1 MTSPAARAAPSI
13 RLLLSRVVDYAGLFP
28 PASLDMGA
36 AVQEYAEHGAG
47 PYAWALGRFVLP
59 SARLDEFEREA
70 APVLPQDGGRSWALS
85 ALLSSDIEE
94 DLERITAFNERH
106 RDVRRGA
113 VLVDTVE
120 LKTHTPHEVT
130 HAAELLDRNFSSYME
145 VPVVED
151 PAEIIAAIATTHA
164 RAKIRTGGVTAEA
177 FPSSTQVVRFVA
189 RCIAHDVAFKA
200 TAGLHHPWRAEYRLT
215 YAPDAP
221 LGTMYGF
228 LNMLLATAALH
239 AGLGERAAGELLEE
253 RDAAS
258 VAFDA
263 TGARWRGRLVP
274 VDALRLARDSM
285 VAFGSC
291 SVREPI
297 DDLRAMALL

>member
-13 RLLLSRVVDYAGLFP
+13 RLLLSRVIDYAGLFP

-47 PYAWALGRFVLP
+47 ASAWALGRFVLP

-70 APVLPQDGGRSWALS
+70 APVLPQESGRSWALS

-94 DLERITAFNERH
+94 DLQRIMGFNERH

-120 LKTHTPHEVT
+120 LKTHTPREVA

-145 VPVVED
+145 VPVIED

-164 RAKIRTGGVTAEA
+164 RAKIRTGGVTADA
-177 FPSSTQVVRFVA
+177 FPSSAQVVRFVA

-239 AGLGERAAGELLEE
+239 AGLGERAAAELLEE
-253 RDAAS
+253 RDAAT
-258 VAFDA
+258 VEFDA

-291 SVREPI
+291 SFREPI